1 MKKRIW
7 YLHGCLLLAATFML
21 LSTAAFDEIGTVMA
35 APGVPR
41 AEFQNVKYVWKT
53 AIEGE
58 KVKHTFTVRNGG
70 TAELIIEQVKT
81 S

>member
-7 YLHGCLLLAATFML
+7 YLHGCLLLAATVML
-21 LSTAAFDEIGTVMA
+21 LATAASDENGTAMA

-41 AEFQNVKYVWKT
+41 AEFQNVKHVWKT

-58 KVKHTFTVRNGG
+58 KVKHTFTVRNSG

-81 S
+81 A